1 MTSFVLDS
9 SIILSWFMPDEIA
22 SLDLLKKTVKEGAIV
37 PTIWLLETGNVL
49 LCAERAKR
57 ITVTQ
62 RKQAMYI
69 LKDIPI
75 KIDQTRLEHAWFE
88 TMELAEYH
96 GLTLYDASYLELAL
110 HYNLPLATSD
120 NLLKRASQAGGIV
133 II

>member
-9 SIILSWFMPDEIA
+9 STTLSWFMPNETG

-37 PTIWLLETGNVL
+37 PTIWLLEIGNVL

-75 KIDQTRLEHAWFE
+75 KVDQTRLEHAWFE

-120 NLLKRASQAGGIV
+120 NLLKRAGQARGIV